1 MHDGVRR
8 NTYWDCFITLVKC
21 RDATGT
27 LTSLCVG
34 RIVQLIVK
42 CNCQVSYFSES
53 TFWFVQLCLG
63 EMVSDNMDG
72 FCCAHQLLFE
82 TSMPVFD
89 LHFSWM
95 QAVMLKYSLSKS
107 ENENNRIYFYFKE
120 EGVLVIAMYII
131 LSIFLSSFL

>member
-1 MHDGVRR
+1 
-8 NTYWDCFITLVKC
+8 
-21 RDATGT
+21 
-27 LTSLCVG
+27 
-34 RIVQLIVK
+34 
-42 CNCQVSYFSES
+42 
-53 TFWFVQLCLG
+53 
-63 EMVSDNMDG
+63 
-72 FCCAHQLLFE
+72 
-82 TSMPVFD
+82 MPVFD